1 MKTDTQTLV
10 VQASPKD
17 LFEFL
22 AAPENLPKWAVKFC
36 HAIRRRDERWWLV
49 EGCMGELPVRYVS
62 DPASGIIDSHLSTPD
77 GEAVVPTRVVP
88 VGKGAAY
95 VFTQFQSPGM
105 PDQVFQGQVES
116 LKEELRVLEGLFES

>member
-1 MKTDTQTLV
+1 
-10 VQASPKD
+10 
-17 LFEFL
+17 
-22 AAPENLPKWAVKFC
+22 
-36 HAIRRRDERWWLV
+36 
-49 EGCMGELPVRYVS
+49 MGELPVRYVS
-62 DPASGIIDSHLSTPD
+62 DPASGIIDFHLSTPD